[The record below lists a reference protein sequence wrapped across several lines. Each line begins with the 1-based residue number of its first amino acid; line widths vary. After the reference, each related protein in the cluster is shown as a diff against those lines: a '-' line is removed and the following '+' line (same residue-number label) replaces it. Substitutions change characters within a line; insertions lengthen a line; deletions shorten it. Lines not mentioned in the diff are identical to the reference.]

1 MKEIEYVEI
10 DGFLDLNLK
19 VESIIQLNLTRFDRM
34 RLNFLK
40 EHYKIIYTNMLTN
53 NTLKYSQS
61 IDDVANQLYN
71 KWYTVRFAETKQ
83 GCRYGRIQNWKTFL
97 STARNV
103 RRKHLL
109 M

>member
-10 DGFLDLNLK
+10 DGFLYLNLK
-19 VESIIQLNLTRFDRM
+19 VESIIQLNLTRFDRL

-40 EHYKIIYTNMLTN
+40 EQYKIIYTNMLTN

-83 GCRYGRIQNWKTFL
+83 GCRYGRIQN
-97 STARNV
+97 
-103 RRKHLL
+103 
-109 M
+109 